1 MKENIGNGMSQI
13 SVTIQVGLI
22 SKKINLDIENI
33 SLIGLKRIICA
44 NVEEK
49 FPEHGILRL
58 FDRLLIFRH
67 DYSSA
72 NILQVRLLFKLIGL
86 MLMLPRILI
95 E

>member
-22 SKKINLDIENI
+22 SKKINLDVENI
-33 SLIGLKRIICA
+33 SLIGLKRIICT

-86 MLMLPRILI
+86 MLMLPRILL